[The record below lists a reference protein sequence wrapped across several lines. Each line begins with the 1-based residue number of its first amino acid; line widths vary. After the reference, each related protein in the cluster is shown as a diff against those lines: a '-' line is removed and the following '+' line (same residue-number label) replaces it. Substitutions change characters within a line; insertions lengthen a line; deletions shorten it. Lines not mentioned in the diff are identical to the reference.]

1 MGKIQFDPSQ
11 RGGLELA
18 RAIVFQRL
26 REDQSWN
33 QYDHSGQG
41 FDRYVEYVGDT
52 VQGRHRLVFL
62 TQDILWELMIQG
74 VLAPGLN
81 VNNPNLPFF
90 HITDYGKKVLSE
102 GKYLPHDPTGY
113 LDLFQKEVKTPDP
126 TVMRYLSESLECF
139 SRGNLI
145 ASIVMLGVASER
157 MFLLLCQA
165 LQDSISDSNEK
176 REFEKILD
184 KNAIKPKMDW
194 ILAKIQKL
202 QQGAHHPFPD
212 NVNVMLIT
220 IFDFVRCQRND
231 LGHPQDNP
239 PHITIED
246 AYVNLRVFPSYCR
259 ISNEVIEYLHTHKV

>member
-1 MGKIQFDPSQ
+1 MGKIQFNPDEK
-11 RGGLELA
+11 GGLELA

-26 REDQSWN
+26 KEDQGWT
-33 QYDHSGQG
+33 QYDPSGQG
-41 FDRYVEYVGDT
+41 FDRYVEYIGDK
-52 VQGRHRLVFL
+52 VEGRHKLVFL
-62 TQDILWELMIQG
+62 AQDILWELMIQG

-81 VNNPNLPFF
+81 VLNPNLPFF
-90 HITDYGKKVLSE
+90 HITDHGKKVLSE

-113 LDLFQKEVKTPDP
+113 LGFFQKEVKNPDP

-165 LQDSISDSNEK
+165 LHDSISDANEK
-176 REFEKILD
+176 HEFEKILD
-184 KNAIKPKMDW
+184 RNAIKPKMDW

-202 QQGAHHPFPD
+202 QQGTHHPFPD

-239 PHITIED
+239 PHITLED
-246 AYVNLRVFPSYCR
+246 AYVNLRVFPNYCR
-259 ISNEVIEYLHTHKV
+259 ISNEVIDYLHNHKV